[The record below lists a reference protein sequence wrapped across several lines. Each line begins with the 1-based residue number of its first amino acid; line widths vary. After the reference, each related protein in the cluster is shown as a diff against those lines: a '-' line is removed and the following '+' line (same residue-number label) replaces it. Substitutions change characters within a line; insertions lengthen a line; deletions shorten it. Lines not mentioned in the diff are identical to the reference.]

1 MRNPL
6 VTSSEQ
12 LFQLEESYKKNLP
25 DLLSFAKRFVPEDV
39 AGDLVQDVFLRLW
52 QGSRAF
58 LNIPEGPAR
67 QMYLYRSVR
76 NACKDWLK
84 HQIAVSNHS
93 NETPYLLKMDEAD
106 HNALLSSSDFEQK
119 LSRVESHVDRLP
131 ARCREVFLMHYR
143 QRRPSVE
150 IAEYFGISKRTVE
163 AQLYKALQVL
173 RESLSKEE
181 EE

>member
-1 MRNPL
+1 
-6 VTSSEQ
+6 
-12 LFQLEESYKKNLP
+12 
-25 DLLSFAKRFVPEDV
+25 
-39 AGDLVQDVFLRLW
+39 
-52 QGSRAF
+52 
-58 LNIPEGPAR
+58 
-67 QMYLYRSVR
+67 
-76 NACKDWLK
+76 
-84 HQIAVSNHS
+84 
-93 NETPYLLKMDEAD
+93 MDEAD

-143 QRRPSVE
+143 QRRPSAE